1 MDILGFDEF
10 LHVLFAPDSFLQ
22 PFSSC
27 EGEAAIKRIVNE
39 QEHTEKIQIVIADW
53 NRSLFFTQ
61 LNHTLIAGPWRISS
75 LYVHDEKRPRDRR
88 SNY

>member
-22 PFSSC
+22 SFSFC
-27 EGEAAIKRIVNE
+27 EREAAIKRIVNE

-53 NRSLFFTQ
+53 NRPLFFTQ
-61 LNHTLIAGPWRISS
+61 LNYTLIAGPWRIIS
-75 LYVHDEKRPRDRR
+75 L
-88 SNY
+88 